1 MSTSDGDAPEVPTVG
16 GGDTVRLHNRRRRA
30 AQLVQGD
37 AVFEGI
43 DFCLFEEELASEA
56 GD

>member
-16 GGDTVRLHNRRRRA
+16 GGDTVRLHNRHRRDV
-30 AQLVQGD
+30 QLVQGD